1 MRCLCLLYPHYKTML
16 NLCSLIILFISFPC
30 QAELLLSSTRIIF
43 PSNKIEK
50 NYQIKN
56 QGSLPIMVQA
66 WIDQQTEGGFPE
78 TANGP
83 FVVIPPVF
91 RLEPGSLQSLRIIY
105 NRKKLPENQES
116 LFWLN
121 LYEIPSK
128 PKNIPEEYSV
138 LTVTV
143 KTQIKLLFRPE
154 KIGIPNDI
162 KAKLHFVF
170 HTQAGKVYLRITNS
184 TPFYITIKQ
193 LELMSEQN
201 MMLSQSLFIAPNSTQ
216 HVQVE
221 NFSQLKKGRIM
232 VRFIIID
239 DEGNDIMGTQAI
251 ADKLLSG

>member
-1 MRCLCLLYPHYKTML
+1 MRCSCLLHPCNKTIRIIFSM
-16 NLCSLIILFISFPC
+16 IILLISFQC
-30 QAELLLSSTRIIF
+30 QAELLLASTRIIF

-56 QGSLPIMVQA
+56 QGSLPIMIQA
-66 WIDQQTEGGFPE
+66 WVDQHTEGSFPE

-83 FVVIPPVF
+83 FVVIPPMF

-105 NRKKLPENQES
+105 NRKKLPENQET

-154 KIGIPNDI
+154 KIGMPNDI
-162 KAKLHFVF
+162 ITKLRFAF
-170 HTQAGKVYLRITNS
+170 HTQAGKVYLRITNP

-193 LELMSEQN
+193 LDLIAEQN
-201 MMLSQSLFIAPNSTQ
+201 IMLSQSLFIEPNSTQ
-216 HVQVE
+216 NVE
-221 NFSQLKKGRIM
+221 VEHFSQLKKGKITI
-232 VRFIIID
+232 RFIIID
-239 DEGNDIMGTQAI
+239 DEGNDVLGTQAVT
-251 ADKLLSG
+251 S

>member
-1 MRCLCLLYPHYKTML
+1 MRCSCLLHPNNKMIL
-16 NLCSLIILFISFPC
+16 IIFSLISLFISFHC
-30 QAELLLSSTRIIF
+30 QAELLLASTRIIF
-43 PSNKIEK
+43 PSNKVEK

-66 WIDQQTEGGFPE
+66 WIDQHVEGGSPE

-105 NRKKLPENQES
+105 NRKKLPENQET

-128 PKNIPEEYSV
+128 PKNIPENYSI

-154 KIGIPNDI
+154 KIGMPNDI
-162 KAKLHFVF
+162 IAKLRFAF
-170 HTQAGKVYLRITNS
+170 DTQVGKVYLRIANP
-184 TPFYITIKQ
+184 TPFYVTIKQ
-193 LELMSEQN
+193 LDLIAEQN

-216 HVQVE
+216 RIEVE
-221 NFSQLKKGRIM
+221 QFSQLKKGKITI
-232 VRFIIID
+232 RFIMID
-239 DEGNDIMGTQAI
+239 DEGNDVLGTQAI
-251 ADKLLSG
+251 SG